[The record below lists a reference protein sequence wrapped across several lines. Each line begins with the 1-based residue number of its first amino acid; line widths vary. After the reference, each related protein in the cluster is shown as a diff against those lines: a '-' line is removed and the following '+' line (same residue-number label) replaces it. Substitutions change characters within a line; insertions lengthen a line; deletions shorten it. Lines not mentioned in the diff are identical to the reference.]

1 MWRRIASGTVRP
13 DPAACF
19 SWAGRTNN
27 LVADWSKRQQQ
38 LPWLYSMNRPTD
50 VLKRNILQD
59 NAINASKNNNKQTK
73 NKNQTNKQKEREKEK
88 KCKGFMNRRAS

>member
-13 DPAACF
+13 GPAAYF

-27 LVADWSKRQQQ
+27 LVADWSKHQQQ
-38 LPWLYSMNRPTD
+38 LPWLYSMNRLTD
-50 VLKRNILQD
+50 VLKRNRLQD
-59 NAINASKNNNKQTK
+59 HSINASKNNKKKNNKK
-73 NKNQTNKQKEREKEK
+73 IKQTNKQKEREK